1 MCGLGAARTAAGA
14 PFPGQA
20 AGTPGWDDG
29 AAPREAVVSR
39 PNRCSPVMCRP
50 MTGMVGQMRVLGV
63 DPGLTRCG
71 LGVIDG
77 EPGRTLRLVATGVGS
92 TPGGDEVRVRPLAPE
107 EQVGGWAAAVP
118 PGAGAGG
125 RGLQRPHGGTG

>member
-1 MCGLGAARTAAGA
+1 MCALDVPRTAAGA
-14 PFPGQA
+14 HFPGQA
-20 AGTPGWDDG
+20 ADTPGWDDG
-29 AAPREAVVSR
+29 GAPREAVVSR

-77 EPGRTLRLVATGVGS
+77 EPGRTLRLGATGVGTTS
-92 TPGGDEVRVRPLAPE
+92 AADEIRARPLAPDE
-107 EQVGGWAAAVP
+107 RIDRLLVES
-118 PGAGAGG
+118 
-125 RGLQRPHGGTG
+125 RPHA

>member
-1 MCGLGAARTAAGA
+1 MCALDVPRTAAGA
-14 PFPGQA
+14 HFPGQA
-20 AGTPGWDDG
+20 ADTPGWDDG
-29 AAPREAVVSR
+29 GAPREAVVSR

-77 EPGRTLRLVATGVGS
+77 EPGRTLRLVATGVGTTKAADGS
-92 TPGGDEVRVRPLAPE
+92 RARPPPLEGQIGRRLAE
-107 EQVGGWAAAVP
+107 
-118 PGAGAGG
+118 G
-125 RGLQRPHGGTG
+125 RP